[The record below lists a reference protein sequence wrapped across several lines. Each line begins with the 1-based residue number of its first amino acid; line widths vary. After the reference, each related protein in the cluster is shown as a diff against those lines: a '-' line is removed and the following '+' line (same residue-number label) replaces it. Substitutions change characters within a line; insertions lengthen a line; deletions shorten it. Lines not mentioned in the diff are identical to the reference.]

1 MANTCPTVLTGFQP
15 MLSILSI
22 TGPIYLAIL
31 AGFLSVRAGLFKASD
46 MRLLGG
52 FVLYVALPALLFS
65 ALSTKP
71 FGEIIRPGYMVAYLL
86 GSLIMVTLGYTYSRL
101 VRGQGAAR
109 AGISAMGMSCPNS
122 GFVGYP
128 LGMLIYPDFAGVVL
142 ALNMLVENAV
152 IIPLLLALASQQKGA
167 SPVTAFLM
175 AAGRLV
181 RNPLV
186 IALALGLA
194 ASLLPF
200 ELPSVLTRTV
210 GLFVGAAAPVSL
222 FVIGGTLAGLSVGG
236 LWKDAVPVIAGKLL
250 VHPLAILAGASL
262 VLASGLLPL
271 DELGVKALI
280 ITGALPIFGIYTILA
295 QANGQEDLSA
305 VALTG
310 TTVFSFATLSALLW
324 YLGF

>member
-1 MANTCPTVLTGFQP
+1 

-31 AGFLSVRAGLFKASD
+31 AGFVSVKAGLFKASD
-46 MRLLGG
+46 MRLLGV
-52 FVLYVALPALLFS
+52 FVLYIALPALLFT

-71 FGEIIRPGYMVAYLL
+71 FGQIIRPGYLAAYCL
-86 GSLIMVTLGYTYSRL
+86 GSLIMVTLGYAFSRL
-101 VRGQGAAR
+101 AR
-109 AGISAMGMSCPNS
+109 RQEPAQAGMSAMGMSCPNS

-142 ALNMLVENAV
+142 ALNMLVENAL

-167 SPVTAFLM
+167 SPVAAFAV

-186 IALALGLA
+186 IALMLGLV

-200 ELPSVLTRTV
+200 ELPGVLTRTV
-210 GLFVGAAAPVSL
+210 GLFASAAAPVSL
-222 FVIGGTLAGLSVGG
+222 FVIGGTLAGLAVGG
-236 LWKDAVPVIAGKLL
+236 VWKDAVPVILGKLL
-250 VHPLAILAGASL
+250 IHPLAILAAIPV
-262 VLASGLLPL
+262 VLSTGVLGLDDL
-271 DELGVKALI
+271 DIKALI

-295 QANGQEDLSA
+295 QAHRQEEMSA

-310 TTVFSFATLSALLW
+310 TTAFSFLTLSCLLW
-324 YLGF
+324 VLGF